1 MIMSENFH
9 IDTNEKLLKS
19 IVSDRMYKSDASAFR
34 EQYVN
39 ALSHGCMAYHT
50 EYGYTDDVYVHVLFD
65 LGHRKVTITDNG
77 MGMSE
82 ETFRQHFMAFGRST
96 VDENTNNV
104 RSGMWGLGAIS
115 FYRIATVCI
124 VESKDRKTGEHFAY
138 MTRDTDRSEF
148 VKNRTLEHYGTKTE
162 IFLKESVRP
171 DTLIE
176 MVESI
181 AKNYPVKTVMEVIN
195 AEEEQSINTYQERR
209 DDYKEFEPV
218 HEFEDYVDS
227 KTESKYTKIHDD
239 DEIEVYLSNEKRERT
254 KLFLCRIPIHM
265 SGGYFGFYVMAN
277 IKREKRMGIDSFGN
291 ERLMEIPKPDRDEI
305 TEESEEYFKKKI
317 QDSIDTVLYK
327 IDITSY
333 DEFLKSDQRWILAGY
348 SIDDKLNHT
357 TREFIQKLRSVVKFR
372 NNSGIQK
379 RHTSI
384 LDLLVNHDMIFYHP
398 TLNKSAHDS
407 VSKHL
412 DRYIIT
418 IDDQCGLPIEDIREY
433 KKKHKIKG
441 KTNSSIPGSKINI
454 HSVYSYNSVKYNP
467 DDWDEVYYIGDRYG
481 ISELY
486 KSWSDIRD
494 DVKQKIGFTVAK
506 STAKYFPTIDKK
518 IAEINKACDDGMI
531 LHGKNKVKDWEELLS
546 ISHSIILHYGL
557 RNSVYRGEKHDK
569 MFLFVPKKL
578 MSFIYS
584 YTRLIGKFSD
594 IGLRQNFK
602 INHFIDLMKIK
613 KSILNKPQFHDI
625 ILDYVNKHISTHS
638 YTENRLFHAD
648 ILEIIC
654 YGKKITFEE
663 YNDLVEQYNGPTY
676 YVIGYDDLYPE
687 THDNSIA
694 RNHGFDKVIT
704 DNGEKYMIK
713 SGSVDIGINTFSIIK
728 HDDQYMLASNDMNG
742 YHVLVHEGKP
752 FIAKRYRGY

>member
-1 MIMSENFH
+1 MSENFH

-291 ERLMEIPKPDRDEI
+291 ER
-305 TEESEEYFKKKI
+305 
-317 QDSIDTVLYK
+317 
-327 IDITSY
+327 
-333 DEFLKSDQRWILAGY
+333 
-348 SIDDKLNHT
+348 
-357 TREFIQKLRSVVKFR
+357 
-372 NNSGIQK
+372 
-379 RHTSI
+379 
-384 LDLLVNHDMIFYHP
+384 
-398 TLNKSAHDS
+398 
-407 VSKHL
+407 
-412 DRYIIT
+412 
-418 IDDQCGLPIEDIREY
+418 
-433 KKKHKIKG
+433 
-441 KTNSSIPGSKINI
+441 
-454 HSVYSYNSVKYNP
+454 
-467 DDWDEVYYIGDRYG
+467 
-481 ISELY
+481 
-486 KSWSDIRD
+486 
-494 DVKQKIGFTVAK
+494 
-506 STAKYFPTIDKK
+506 
-518 IAEINKACDDGMI
+518 
-531 LHGKNKVKDWEELLS
+531 
-546 ISHSIILHYGL
+546 
-557 RNSVYRGEKHDK
+557 
-569 MFLFVPKKL
+569 
-578 MSFIYS
+578 
-584 YTRLIGKFSD
+584 
-594 IGLRQNFK
+594 
-602 INHFIDLMKIK
+602 
-613 KSILNKPQFHDI
+613 
-625 ILDYVNKHISTHS
+625 
-638 YTENRLFHAD
+638 
-648 ILEIIC
+648 
-654 YGKKITFEE
+654 
-663 YNDLVEQYNGPTY
+663 
-676 YVIGYDDLYPE
+676 
-687 THDNSIA
+687 
-694 RNHGFDKVIT
+694 
-704 DNGEKYMIK
+704 
-713 SGSVDIGINTFSIIK
+713 
-728 HDDQYMLASNDMNG
+728 
-742 YHVLVHEGKP
+742 
-752 FIAKRYRGY
+752 